1 MKVKYIGES
10 FYYGFGL
17 TNNKIYEC
25 VDIANE
31 EECLE
36 IIDDD
41 DDVFLYFLS
50 SKYISERPDFLINY
64 NTEYHSWVI
73 AELEKRK
80 NDNLGILKEY
90 ELISE

>member
-1 MKVKYIGES
+1 MDKINDIDSCLNYMQEFMAPCNYKRCKEICT
-10 FYYGFGL
+10 YYP
-17 TNNKIYEC
+17 
-25 VDIANE
+25 
-31 EECLE
+31 
-36 IIDDD
+36 DDD